1 MPFPP
6 KNSKNRPGS
15 SVPKGRN
22 YRGNRFGDLEEKGET
37 KPDKEKG
44 ENPFAKKKGKAKKKV
59 RPGLPKAAMGLANMM
74 AMAGKK

>member
-1 MPFPP
+1 M
-6 KNSKNRPGS
+6 KNRPGS
-15 SVPKGRN
+15 SIPKGRN
-22 YRGNRFGDLEEKGET
+22 YRGNRFGDLEEKGEA

-44 ENPFAKKKGKAKKKV
+44 ENPFAKKKGKVKKKP